1 MLHPYFTQT
10 KIRNSFLQH
19 ARVKTKGGKLKN
31 TDGRKKGVCTEDSIG
46 QSLAVCTETNL
57 PMITRGQ
64 DVHKANADRG
74 KDEGTKSTDWQTWCT
89 TLLGSWILKWS
100 QGLKTPQI

>member
-1 MLHPYFTQT
+1 MLQPYFTQT

-31 TDGRKKGVCTEDSIG
+31 TDGRKKGVCTEVSIG
-46 QSLAVCTETNL
+46 QSLAVLTETETNL
-57 PMITRGQ
+57 PIITRGQ
-64 DVHKANADRG
+64 DVHKANADRE

-89 TLLGSWILKWS
+89 TLLG
-100 QGLKTPQI
+100 